1 MLIIGHRGAAGLAPE
16 NTLQAF
22 RAGYDAGAD
31 ILELDVRL
39 TADRRLVVI
48 HDALLLRTHHIAD
61 NVASLTYRELQK
73 LTLDKPVPLL
83 EDVLNEFFGKILI
96 NIEIKSRSTGGSLV
110 RLLKRR
116 FITRPEDWDLVLI
129 SSFKARELL
138 RVRRETKRAN
148 LALLHHHNPFAF
160 IAYHRY
166 LKLTAVGFHRLHLN
180 WLALEIAQRAKIFIY
195 AYTVDR
201 PSAIPRLE
209 RQGVQAIVTNYP
221 DKCLKYIEKHSR
233 S

>member
-1 MLIIGHRGAAGLAPE
+1 MTGVQ
-16 NTLQAF
+16 TC
-22 RAGYDAGAD
+22 
-31 ILELDVRL
+31 
-39 TADRRLVVI
+39 
-48 HDALLLRTHHIAD
+48 ALPI
-61 NVASLTYRELQK
+61 Y
-73 LTLDKPVPLL
+73 
-83 EDVLNEFFGKILI
+83 
-96 NIEIKSRSTGGSLV
+96 
-110 RLLKRR
+110 
-116 FITRPEDWDLVLI
+116 
-129 SSFKARELL
+129 
-138 RVRRETKRAN
+138 
-148 LALLHHHNPFAF
+148 HHNPFAF

-221 DKCLKYIEKHSR
+221 NKCLKYIEKHSR